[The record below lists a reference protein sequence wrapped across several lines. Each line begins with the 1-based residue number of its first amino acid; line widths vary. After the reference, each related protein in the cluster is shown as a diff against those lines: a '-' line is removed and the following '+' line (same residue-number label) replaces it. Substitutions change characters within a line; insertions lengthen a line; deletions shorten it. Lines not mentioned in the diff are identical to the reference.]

1 MDLGRFSH
9 KAVALQRK
17 GSNRYVLTHYAT
29 LQHNELAESPAMLA
43 EQIKALLG
51 ELKATGKGYTASV
64 SGGDSIVRII
74 EQPET
79 PPTLLR
85 DAIRLNGMTLLNQD
99 VRQFVIDCDQI
110 SHQQSGPGTMHR
122 YLVAALP
129 RKQVLAIQTAM
140 ESNRIDLDTLQ
151 IGPICALNAFEFSAK
166 QRFSEKAFL
175 LVDIGH
181 LSSTVIVGARGEI
194 VLVRTIEYGGRD
206 LIEAL
211 SAIVNGDRQAAL
223 AQLSAGDEML
233 TDAAR
238 YSLTALAREIS
249 SSIGFFEARREENVE
264 EIHVAGGPAGSQS
277 ILQILA
283 EELHMPCKA
292 WNPFERCEIA
302 LPEAQRGN
310 LMRDVMNLHVACGAA
325 AELLKAN

>member
-17 GSNRYVLTHYAT
+17 GPNRYALTHYAT
-29 LQHNELAESPAMLA
+29 LQHNSPAESPAVLGEQIRALLA
-43 EQIKALLG
+43 E
-51 ELKATGKGYTASV
+51 LKTTAKGYTVSV

-85 DAIRLNGMTLLNQD
+85 DAVRLNGLTLLNQD
-99 VRQFVIDCDQI
+99 VREFVIDCDQI
-110 SHQQSGPGTMHR
+110 SKQGGHGAGMQR
-122 YLVAALP
+122 YLVGALP
-129 RKQVLAIQTAM
+129 KKQINDLRTAM
-140 ESNRIDLDTLQ
+140 ESSRVEIDSLQ
-151 IGPICALNAFEFSAK
+151 LGPVCALNAFEFAAK
-166 QRFSEKAFL
+166 QQFTDKAFL

-181 LSSTVIVGARGEI
+181 LTSTVIVGAKGEL

-206 LIEAL
+206 LLEAL
-211 SAIVNGDRQAAL
+211 TALANGDRQSAL
-223 AQLSAGDEML
+223 AQLAAGDEMMS
-233 TDAAR
+233 DAAR

-249 SSIGFFEARREENVE
+249 SSIGFFEARREENIE
-264 EIHVAGGPAGSQS
+264 EIHVAGGPAGSQT

-302 LPEAQRGN
+302 LPEKQRSN
-310 LMRDVMNLHVACGAA
+310 LMRDVVNLHVACGAA